1 MKEKPLNLTEHD
13 NEHRWLSGVFPSI
26 DTEVD
31 NAGERVRKNRAAWVC
46 TNRHGGCSEGVYD
59 SLNVGLRVGDL
70 RLNVVDNRHRISQ
83 ALKLNS
89 LLFVHQTHD
98 TNILTIRNLQ
108 GKSLSEDLQPDD
120 GCDGMITALTRVGLA
135 IQTADCQAVLLHDP
149 VHSVIAAAHC
159 GWRGSVRGILSA
171 VVSRMAED
179 FDSNPNDI
187 HAVISPAL
195 GVCCAEF
202 VHYREELPESFLSFR
217 SGENHFDFSAIS
229 TMQLTEA
236 GLQKE
241 NIRPLNIC
249 TSCDENYFS
258 WRRTVREGGK
268 TTGRNCSVIF
278 LDGDG
283 R

>member
-1 MKEKPLNLTEHD
+1 MKEKPLNLTEDD
-13 NEHRWLSGVFPSI
+13 NEYRWQGGVFPPV
-26 DTEVD
+26 DKKVD
-31 NAGERVRKNRAAWVC
+31 NTGEGIRKNKAVWVC
-46 TNRHGGCSEGVYD
+46 TTRHGGCSEGVYD
-59 SLNVGLRVGDL
+59 SLNVGVRVGDQ
-70 RLNVVDNRHRISQ
+70 RSKVVDNRHRIRQ
-83 ALKLNS
+83 VLKLNR
-89 LLFVHQTHD
+89 LLFVHQTHG
-98 TNILTIRNLQ
+98 TTILTIRNLQ
-108 GKSLSEDLQPDD
+108 GESPGEDIDPGD
-120 GCDGMITALTRVGLA
+120 GCDGMITALAHVGLA

-149 VHSVIAAAHC
+149 VHAVVAAAHC
-159 GWRGSVRGILSA
+159 GWRGSVRGILPA
-171 VVSRMAED
+171 IVARMVQD
-179 FDSNPNDI
+179 FDSNPDDI

-202 VHYREELPESFLSFR
+202 INYREELPESFLPFR
-217 SGENHFDFSAIS
+217 FGENSFDFPAIS

-241 NIRPLNIC
+241 NIRSLNIC

-258 WRRTVREGGK
+258 WRRTVRECGK